1 MNIGACASGISNRI
15 VLLLALAVF
24 INYVDRG
31 SLATASPLLK
41 DDLDLSNAQMGVLF
55 SAFFWSYAPLQPL
68 AGWIAQRYDARYV
81 LAGGLA
87 LWSLATVLTGLATS
101 FAMVLGLRV
110 LLGIGE
116 SVTYPCNAKL
126 LAQRAAAHQR
136 GRANGFIA
144 VGQALGPTIG
154 TLVGGVLL
162 AHIGWRATFV
172 AFGLLS
178 LLWLLPWRS
187 ATRDGASAAPPGH
200 EQAVSYGQ
208 LLREPALWGTGI
220 GHFCGNYA
228 YYFML
233 TWLPL
238 LLVKSYGFSL
248 TQMAVI
254 GAAVY
259 ALHAV
264 TAALAGWYG
273 DRRIEAGIDQHRIWK
288 PMIIIGMVGVAIPM
302 AACAAADAT
311 LLVALLLVAGVFFG
325 LQSPSLGSITQTLAG
340 PRAAGRWMGIQN
352 FIANMAG
359 VLAPLITGLV
369 VDKTGE
375 FYWAFAIAAA
385 VTLAG
390 AFAFGLLIRRVAPL
404 PWPTR

>member
-1 MNIGACASGISNRI
+1 
-15 VLLLALAVF
+15 
-24 INYVDRG
+24 
-31 SLATASPLLK
+31 
-41 DDLDLSNAQMGVLF
+41 
-55 SAFFWSYAPLQPL
+55 LQPL
-68 AGWIAQRYDARYV
+68 AGWVAQRYDVRYV
-81 LAGGLA
+81 LAGGVA
-87 LWSLATVLTGLATS
+87 LWSLATALTGLATS
-101 FAMVLGLRV
+101 FAMVLGLRI

-116 SVTYPCNAKL
+116 SITYPCNAKL

-136 GRANGFIA
+136 GRANGIVA
-144 VGQALGPTIG
+144 VGQAMGPTIG
-154 TLVGGVLL
+154 TLLGGVLL
-162 AHIGWRATFV
+162 TYYGWRVTFIV
-172 AFGLLS
+172 FGLLS
-178 LLWLLPWRS
+178 LLWLLPWRA
-187 ATRDGASAAPPGH
+187 ATRDGATIGPQTDAAAIP
-200 EQAVSYGQ
+200 YRQ

-238 LLVKSYGFSL
+238 LLVKTYGFTL
-248 TQMAVI
+248 TQMAII

-264 TAALAGWYG
+264 TAAAAGWFG
-273 DRRIEAGIDQHRIWK
+273 DRRIASGADANSIWK
-288 PMIIIGMVGVAIPM
+288 PMIVAGMVGVAVPM
-302 AACAAADAT
+302 AVCVSAGAA
-311 LLVALLLVAGVFFG
+311 LCVIMLLVAGVFFG

-359 VLAPLITGLV
+359 VLAPLITGFV
-369 VDKTGE
+369 VDSTGE

-390 AFAFGLLIRRVAPL
+390 AFAFGLMIRRVAAVS
-404 PWPTR
+404 WATH